1 MRRRSGVWGAVLALV
16 LVSTGCEESIPPL
29 PPLDPEFVRTMR
41 PVIQEDLAATLNK
54 RSSLPKS
61 YGDHPG
67 WELRYFCDV
76 RIIEVTPRPAQG
88 VDSVV
93 VLASCGGFER
103 VGTDLVDGGFGEQVP
118 WLVELDGPRV
128 HASESAPDGG
138 DEWKKW
144 HKRLSKQARK
154 ELDRLRPVKWADT
167 AAIARRHFGLPAD
180 APVR

>member
-1 MRRRSGVWGAVLALV
+1 M
-16 LVSTGCEESIPPL
+16 
-29 PPLDPEFVRTMR
+29 
-41 PVIQEDLAATLNK
+41 IQEDLAATLNK
-54 RSSLPKS
+54 GSSLPKS

-67 WELRYFCDV
+67 WEVRYFCDV
-76 RIIEVTPRPAQG
+76 RIIEATPRPARG

-93 VLASCGGFER
+93 VLASCHGFGR
-103 VGTDLVDGGFGEQVP
+103 VGTDLVDGGFGEKVP

-138 DEWKKW
+138 GEVLKW
-144 HKRLSKQARK
+144 NKRLSKQALK
-154 ELDRLRPVKWADT
+154 EVVRLLGVKWADT